1 MHARMASLPLERSA
15 PKEDA
20 VVTAGT
26 VSASSNPDEVEK
38 SPLWRRALGMIWDYE
53 EGDKRN
59 RKYVQKLDAYLLYET
74 STPT

>member
-1 MHARMASLPLERSA
+1 MASLPQETSA

-26 VSASSNPDEVEK
+26 VSASSNPEEVEK
-38 SPLWRRALGMIWDYE
+38 SPLWRRALGLIWDSA

-59 RKYVQKLDAYLLYET
+59 RKYVQKLDAYLLYEASMHT
-74 STPT
+74 W